1 MVVDPFDEARANT
14 STRSRK
20 VCAGSRRK
28 YGSVQLTAW
37 PDQRLLRQTP
47 GPADPHDGAHST
59 DFDGFGLQLS
69 TCDTASCPFPQYKAT
84 QQLECA
90 L

>member
-1 MVVDPFDEARANT
+1 MKQRPMRPPAEGKFVRVVGGNMAQF
-14 STRSRK
+14 SWQLGLISGCFVRS
-20 VCAGSRRK
+20 
-28 YGSVQLTAW
+28 
-37 PDQRLLRQTP
+37 P
-47 GPADPHDGAHST
+47 GPADPYDGAHST

>member
-1 MVVDPFDEARANT
+1 MKQGPIRPPAAAKFVRVEGGNMAQF
-14 STRSRK
+14 SW
-20 VCAGSRRK
+20 
-28 YGSVQLTAW
+28 QLGLVSGRFVR
-37 PDQRLLRQTP
+37 PP

-69 TCDTASCPFPQYKAT
+69 TCDTASCPFPQYKAI